1 MNEEKNMHIKL
12 LERTT
17 NMSKK
22 LFEEMELK
30 SGVRLKNRIMMAP
43 MTIQAAYFDGT
54 VTQEMI
60 DYYAHRSGEVGAII
74 VESSFVEDKGRGFAG
89 ALGNN
94 KDSQVK
100 ELRKLANAIKEKGS
114 KAILQIY
121 HAGRMAAPELNG
133 GATPISASPVSAL
146 RPEAVTPRQMM
157 PVDIDKMIQ
166 NFADATRR
174 AIEAGFDGVEIHGA
188 NTYLIQQFFSPHSNR
203 REDKWGGSR
212 EARAKFPEAV
222 MRAVQEEVK
231 KQQAE
236 HFIVGYRFSPEE
248 IEEPGI
254 RFEDTMYLL
263 NRLAKLKPDYFHIS
277 MGSWNRSSIINK
289 EDSQP
294 LLEKYIEQQS
304 EELAQIALI
313 GVGGVGQRIDAEATL
328 KAGYDLVAVG
338 KAFLVEPNWVEKAKS
353 DEEIKDF
360 ADISEQNLLHVP
372 EPLWD
377 VMDFMIRDV
386 QAEEQKYE
394 QLKELQNVKIT
405 FNPGTYEASVEGH
418 DGSGILMKVTFS
430 DTKILAIELD
440 GQEQP
445 DAVATTVF
453 KRLPEE
459 IITGQTLQVD
469 VISGATV
476 TSKSLIDGV
485 ADAVEKAN
493 GNSEALRVRSKDAVQ
508 WESTEVSELGSRF
521 VGYGYAKTLQLNITD
536 KNNNN
541 SYALAA

>member
-1 MNEEKNMHIKL
+1 
-12 LERTT
+12 
-17 NMSKK
+17 MSNK
-22 LFEEMELK
+22 LFEEIELK
-30 SGVRLKNRIMMAP
+30 SGVTLKNRIMMAP

-60 DYYAHRSGEVGAII
+60 DYYAHRSGEAGAII

-89 ALGNN
+89 ALGNT

-100 ELRKLANAIKEKGS
+100 ELRKLASAIKEKGS

-133 GATPISASPVSAL
+133 GAAPISASPVAAL
-146 RPEAVTPRQMM
+146 RPDAVTPRQMM
-157 PVDIDKMIQ
+157 PVDIDNMIQ
-166 NFADATRR
+166 CFTDATRR

-203 REDKWGGSR
+203 REDKWGGNL

-222 MRAVQEEVK
+222 MKAVQEEAK

-236 HFIVGYRFSPEE
+236 DFIVGYRFSPEE

-254 RFEDTMYLL
+254 TFEDTMYLL

-277 MGSWNRSSIINK
+277 MGNWNRTSIRDK

-294 LLEKYIEQQS
+294 LIKKYAELQS

-313 GVGGVGQRIDAEATL
+313 GVGGIGQRNDAEAAL
-328 KAGYDLVAVG
+328 ESGYDLVAIG
-338 KAFLVEPNWVEKAKS
+338 KAFLVEPNWVEKAEAGK
-353 DEEIKDF
+353 EIKNF
-360 ADISEQNLLHVP
+360 ADINEQDRLHVP

-386 QAEEQKYE
+386 EADEEKYE
-394 QLKELQNVKIT
+394 HLKALQNVKIT
-405 FNPGTYEASVEGH
+405 FNPGTYEASAEGH
-418 DGSGILMKVTFS
+418 DGSDIPIKVTFS
-430 DTKILAIELD
+430 DTEIVAIELEN
-440 GQEQP
+440 QEQT
-445 DAVATTVF
+445 DAVATSVF

-459 IITGQTLQVD
+459 IIDGQTLQVD
-469 VISGATV
+469 IISGATV
-476 TSKSLIDGV
+476 TSRSLIDGV
-485 ADAVEKAN
+485 AYAVEKAG
-493 GNSEALRVRSKDAVQ
+493 GNSEALRVRSKAAVQ
-508 WESTEVSELGSRF
+508 WSS
-521 VGYGYAKTLQLNITD
+521 K
-536 KNNNN
+536 
-541 SYALAA
+541 

>member
-1 MNEEKNMHIKL
+1 M

-17 NMSKK
+17 NMPKK
-22 LFEEMELK
+22 LFEEIEIK
-30 SGVRLKNRIMMAP
+30 PGVVLKNRIMMAP

-54 VTQEMI
+54 ATKEMI
-60 DYYAHRSGEVGAII
+60 DYYAHRSGEAGAII

-133 GATPISASPVSAL
+133 GAAPISASPVAAL

-157 PVDIDKMIQ
+157 PADIDKMIQ

-203 REDKWGGSR
+203 REDNWGGSC

-222 MRAVQEEVK
+222 MKAVQEEAM
-231 KQQAE
+231 KQQAAN
-236 HFIVGYRFSPEE
+236 FIVGYRFSPEE

-263 NRLAKLKPDYFHIS
+263 NRLAKLKPDYFHVS
-277 MGSWNRSSIINK
+277 MGSWNRTSIINK
-289 EDSQP
+289 EDTQP

-304 EELAQIALI
+304 DELAKIALI
-313 GVGGVGQRIDAEATL
+313 GVGGIGQRGDAEAVL
-328 KAGYDLVAVG
+328 DAGYDLVAVG
-338 KAFLVEPNWVEKAKS
+338 KAFLVEPNWVEKVKLNEAV
-353 DEEIKDF
+353 KDF
-360 ADISEQNLLHVP
+360 ADINEQNQLQIP

-377 VMDFMIRDV
+377 VMDFMIKDV
-386 QAEEQKYE
+386 KAEEEKYE
-394 QLKELQNVKIT
+394 QLKELQHAKIT

-418 DGSGILMKVTFS
+418 DGNDIGMKVTFS

-440 GQEQP
+440 DQEQL
-445 DAVATTVF
+445 DAIGTSVF

-459 IITGQTLQVD
+459 IIAGQTLQVD

-493 GNSEALRVRSKDAVQ
+493 GNSEALRVRSKEVVQ
-508 WESTEVSELGSRF
+508 WESTEG
-521 VGYGYAKTLQLNITD
+521 KQLF
-536 KNNNN
+536 
-541 SYALAA
+541 